1 VKGDSLMKALFAIMA
16 SILSAWMFYFLVE
29 AFFIQFEFVPIFLAG
44 LAALILFLFSSSA
57 KHVMSRLFFI
67 LAIESFIVPLAA
79 LLHSLNSEQDFLQIL
94 QKESQKPEFIIYLIS
109 GGWDTEILIM
119 VALAF
124 TLVFSLFSFF
134 TSPER
139 DKVSY

>member
-1 VKGDSLMKALFAIMA
+1 
-16 SILSAWMFYFLVE
+16 
-29 AFFIQFEFVPIFLAG
+29 
-44 LAALILFLFSSSA
+44 
-57 KHVMSRLFFI
+57 MSRLFFI
-67 LAIESFIVPLAA
+67 LAIESLIVPLASS
-79 LLHSLNSEQDFLQIL
+79 LHSLNSEQDFLQIL

-109 GGWDTEILIM
+109 GGWDTEILII

-124 TLVFSLFSFF
+124 TLVFSLFYFF